1 MEKTRPERA
10 PLRVVLVDDDQLM
23 LESLQEMVDWQSHG
37 CVLAGAFDNAEVVLR
52 TLTSLMPDLI
62 ITDIQMPQMD
72 GLTFTETVR
81 RQSPAT
87 KVLLLTAYSD
97 FDYARRAVELG
108 ACGYLLKHELS
119 PQVLQQRLHQLCA
132 ESRQELH
139 VRDAARR
146 QLLENLLLPWAEE
159 ETREAFR
166 REFCSERERYAFCLV
181 LLRALVP
188 FWVFRHDKDAE
199 RNASTRL
206 CTQARSWGAAMTCRE
221 NLQLE
226 TVAIPWSEGQ
236 ALVLLRL
243 PDVSSARQ
251 WRAMLQSL
259 LPGLADCA
267 AARQAHINCLLI
279 SSPCKGPEGLANA
292 LAELTAA
299 RKLCVFRGEERM
311 LFCDTLAGSRPEQ
324 ELQQRCAELSQR
336 LRQENGEAVLE
347 ELEDL
352 YARSRQTMDPEALR
366 LCVEL
371 MEKLVRQRILQEQLD
386 SHLEERY
393 REEVLAQV
401 SAGGLW
407 SAFRAFWELL
417 GELPVH
423 GHSPR
428 VARTIRMIQTRY
440 GEDLTLREA
449 AEELELSEEYLN
461 KLFRKETGVGFSRY
475 LSDYRMDMAK
485 RLLRAGTMRV
495 GEVAAQ
501 VGYRNSQYFSIT
513 FRKMTGMTP
522 SQYAEAPECEA

>member
-1 MEKTRPERA
+1 MYSV
-10 PLRVVLVDDDQLM
+10 LLVDDEPSVLTGLRYVIDWDEYGVEIAGTASNGTQA
-23 LESLQEMVDWQSHG
+23 LELLRELPVDI
-37 CVLAGAFDNAEVVLR
+37 L
-52 TLTSLMPDLI
+52 

-166 REFCSERERYAFCLV
+166 REFCPERERYAFCLV

-206 CTQARSWGAAMTCRE
+206 CTQARSWGAAMACRE

-267 AARQAHINCLLI
+267 AARQAHVNCLLI
-279 SSPCKGPEGLANA
+279 SSPCKGRKGL
-292 LAELTAA
+292 
-299 RKLCVFRGEERM
+299 RM
-311 LFCDTLAGSRPEQ
+311 LWQS
-324 ELQQRCAELSQR
+324 
-336 LRQENGEAVLE
+336 
-347 ELEDL
+347 
-352 YARSRQTMDPEALR
+352 
-366 LCVEL
+366 
-371 MEKLVRQRILQEQLD
+371 
-386 SHLEERY
+386 
-393 REEVLAQV
+393 
-401 SAGGLW
+401 
-407 SAFRAFWELL
+407 
-417 GELPVH
+417 
-423 GHSPR
+423 
-428 VARTIRMIQTRY
+428 
-440 GEDLTLREA
+440 
-449 AEELELSEEYLN
+449 
-461 KLFRKETGVGFSRY
+461 
-475 LSDYRMDMAK
+475 
-485 RLLRAGTMRV
+485 
-495 GEVAAQ
+495 
-501 VGYRNSQYFSIT
+501 
-513 FRKMTGMTP
+513 
-522 SQYAEAPECEA
+522 

>member
-166 REFCSERERYAFCLV
+166 REFCPERERYAFCLV

-206 CTQARSWGAAMTCRE
+206 CTQARSWGAAMACRE

-267 AARQAHINCLLI
+267 AARQAHVNCLLI
-279 SSPCKGPEGLANA
+279 SSPCKGRKGL
-292 LAELTAA
+292 
-299 RKLCVFRGEERM
+299 RM
-311 LFCDTLAGSRPEQ
+311 LWQS
-324 ELQQRCAELSQR
+324 
-336 LRQENGEAVLE
+336 
-347 ELEDL
+347 
-352 YARSRQTMDPEALR
+352 
-366 LCVEL
+366 
-371 MEKLVRQRILQEQLD
+371 
-386 SHLEERY
+386 
-393 REEVLAQV
+393 
-401 SAGGLW
+401 
-407 SAFRAFWELL
+407 
-417 GELPVH
+417 
-423 GHSPR
+423 
-428 VARTIRMIQTRY
+428 
-440 GEDLTLREA
+440 
-449 AEELELSEEYLN
+449 
-461 KLFRKETGVGFSRY
+461 
-475 LSDYRMDMAK
+475 
-485 RLLRAGTMRV
+485 
-495 GEVAAQ
+495 
-501 VGYRNSQYFSIT
+501 
-513 FRKMTGMTP
+513 
-522 SQYAEAPECEA
+522 

>member
-72 GLTFTETVR
+72 GLTALDISDTSQLSFTYQGRVDVLLGNSSSLDYK
-81 RQSPAT
+81 QSPAT

-166 REFCSERERYAFCLV
+166 REFCPERERYAFCLV

-206 CTQARSWGAAMTCRE
+206 CTQARSWGAAMACRE

-226 TVAIPWSEGQ
+226 TVAIP
-236 ALVLLRL
+236 
-243 PDVSSARQ
+243 
-251 WRAMLQSL
+251 
-259 LPGLADCA
+259 
-267 AARQAHINCLLI
+267 
-279 SSPCKGPEGLANA
+279 
-292 LAELTAA
+292 
-299 RKLCVFRGEERM
+299 
-311 LFCDTLAGSRPEQ
+311 
-324 ELQQRCAELSQR
+324 
-336 LRQENGEAVLE
+336 
-347 ELEDL
+347 
-352 YARSRQTMDPEALR
+352 
-366 LCVEL
+366 
-371 MEKLVRQRILQEQLD
+371 
-386 SHLEERY
+386 
-393 REEVLAQV
+393 
-401 SAGGLW
+401 
-407 SAFRAFWELL
+407 
-417 GELPVH
+417 
-423 GHSPR
+423 
-428 VARTIRMIQTRY
+428 
-440 GEDLTLREA
+440 
-449 AEELELSEEYLN
+449 
-461 KLFRKETGVGFSRY
+461 
-475 LSDYRMDMAK
+475 
-485 RLLRAGTMRV
+485 
-495 GEVAAQ
+495 
-501 VGYRNSQYFSIT
+501 
-513 FRKMTGMTP
+513 
-522 SQYAEAPECEA
+522 